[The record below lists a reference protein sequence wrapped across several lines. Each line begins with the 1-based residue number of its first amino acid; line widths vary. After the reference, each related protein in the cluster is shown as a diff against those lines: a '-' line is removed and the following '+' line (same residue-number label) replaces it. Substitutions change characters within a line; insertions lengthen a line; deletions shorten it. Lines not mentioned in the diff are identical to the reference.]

1 MWPSYRPAEDSD
13 RPPMRAARY
22 LQDRVKV
29 RSPGIP
35 KVVIFGVTSMD
46 QLPSADQLRSHP
58 APEYEADSFDFTL
71 FEDDRDLTRILKEI
85 DPQCIVTI
93 GDMPSFANL
102 MAAPHYFRSKWIHFD
117 KAEDLQGSDI
127 MACFLGQALQGLDG
141 ARGVPKVS
149 VYTPVYNTG
158 GPRLL
163 RTWKSLLRQSY
174 RDWEWLIVD
183 DHSLDL
189 STLEALEEIRAD
201 HRVTV
206 HRLEQPSGNIGQ
218 LKGYLCA
225 VASGDIFLEL
235 DHDDVLTPYAIEWI
249 VRAFGKHPECGV
261 AYTNCSEQFEGTL
274 TFKDYGQDYAFG
286 YGKSHWEWHPEDYAT
301 FEQVKTQYLVNDSLH
316 LNAKT
321 IRHIV
326 GVPNHIRAW
335 TRKAYHEAGGYSRL
349 HVADD
354 YELLVRSFLTT
365 RFVLI
370 PRLGY
375 VQFFNP
381 GSIGNTQYSRNKEI
395 QRIVRFVEGHYEDRI
410 HARLVE
416 LGVDDYIWTPNGLD
430 YDRPR
435 PEPES
440 HCTIIYED

>member
-1 MWPSYRPAEDSD
+1 
-13 RPPMRAARY
+13 
-22 LQDRVKV
+22 
-29 RSPGIP
+29 
-35 KVVIFGVTSMD
+35 MD
-46 QLPSADQLRSHP
+46 QLPPADQLRSHP
-58 APEYEADSFDFTL
+58 APEHEADSFSFTL
-71 FEDDRDLTRILKEI
+71 FENDLELTRILKDI

-102 MAAPHYFRSKWIHFD
+102 MAAPHYIRSKWIHFD
-117 KAEDLQGSDI
+117 KAEDLRGSDV
-127 MACFLGQALQGLDG
+127 MACFLGQALQGFDG
-141 ARGVPKVS
+141 ARGVQKVS

-174 RDWEWLIVD
+174 SDWEWLIVD
-183 DHSLDL
+183 DHSSDL
-189 STLEALEEIRAD
+189 STLEALEEVRSD
-201 HRVTV
+201 YRVTI
-206 HRLEQPSGNIGQ
+206 HRLEHPCGNIGQ

-225 VASGDIFLEL
+225 IASGDIFLEL
-235 DHDDVLTPYAIEWI
+235 DHDDVLTPHAIGWI
-249 VRAFGKHPECGV
+249 VKAFAKHPECGV
-261 AYTNCSEQFEGTL
+261 AYTNCSEQFEDTL

-286 YGKSHWEWHPEDYAT
+286 YGRAHWEWHPEDYAT
-301 FEQVKTQYLVNDSLH
+301 FEQVKTQYFVHDSLH

-365 RFVLI
+365 RFVHI
-370 PRLGY
+370 PLLGY
-375 VQFFNP
+375 VQFFNT
-381 GSIGNTQYSRNKEI
+381 GSIGNTQHSRNKEI

-430 YDRPR
+430 YNRPR

-440 HCTIIYED
+440 HCTIIYDL